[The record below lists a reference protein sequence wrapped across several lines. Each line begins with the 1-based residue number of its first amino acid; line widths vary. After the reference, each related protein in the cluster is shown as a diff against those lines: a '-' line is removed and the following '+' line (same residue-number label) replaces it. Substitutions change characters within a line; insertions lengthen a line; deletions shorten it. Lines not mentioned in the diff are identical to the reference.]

1 MSIKQARLDS
11 YFSLP
16 TDLASE
22 MRDWPEFV
30 SGLGYDLELETGAE
44 KVSVRLIDAA
54 EDDCA
59 HVFVRGEGYG
69 YFFDKVLGRVVYA
82 LAAYSDD
89 VAVMRWR
96 DDPV

>member
-1 MSIKQARLDS
+1 MSIQQARLDS

-30 SGLGYDLELETGAE
+30 EGKHYDLELRTGAE
-44 KVSVRLIDAA
+44 KVSVRLMEAA
-54 EDDCA
+54 EDDRA
-59 HVFVRGEGYG
+59 HVIVRGEGSG
-69 YFFDKVLGRVVYA
+69 YLFDKVLGRVVYA
-82 LAAYSDD
+82 MAAHSDD
-89 VAVMRWR
+89 VVVMRWR